1 METLGR
7 ARSFFSARAGGS
19 LSFVQAFPVLCAAL
33 NAWAADL
40 FSALC
45 AGKAKNASNMKKPP
59 GCPDGFLYPFGF
71 I

>member
-1 METLGR
+1 METLKQS
-7 ARSFFSARAGGS
+7 ALLFFSARGRFTIVCTG
-19 LSFVQAFPVLCAAL
+19 VPCA
-33 NAWAADL
+33 AADL